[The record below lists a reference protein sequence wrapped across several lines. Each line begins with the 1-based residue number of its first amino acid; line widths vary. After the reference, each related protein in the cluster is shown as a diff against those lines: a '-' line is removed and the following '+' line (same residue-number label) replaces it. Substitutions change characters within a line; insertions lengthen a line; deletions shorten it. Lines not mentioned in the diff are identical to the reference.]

1 MKAGTIF
8 FLYCWS
14 TNKQALSSW
23 HRITLNMVLTKLTK
37 EYMFILP
44 LKTDLPYDVPQT
56 FKQGKGDL
64 LKALGTAMGKQ
75 SPWQCLSDFPFYCDF
90 FLRQEKS

>member
-1 MKAGTIF
+1 
-8 FLYCWS
+8 
-14 TNKQALSSW
+14 
-23 HRITLNMVLTKLTK
+23 
-37 EYMFILP
+37 MFILP

-75 SPWQCLSDFPFYCDF
+75 SP
-90 FLRQEKS
+90 